1 MKEIIKITLSLT
13 GVCIAAALILG
24 AVYTQTER
32 PRQAVEKKQNE
43 EVIEGLLGYGHG
55 KHAPS
60 DLVVYRIDR
69 YVVQDAKGQTLLG
82 YVLPVKDGKFTLT
95 LLDLGG
101 KPVDKMPVTATAAEL
116 ENKGTRN
123 AAVKA
128 ALPKGSEATYADTYY
143 IADQGGK
150 RLGYV
155 LPGITQGFKTFI
167 KLMVSLDSKF
177 AVTGVAI
184 TESEED
190 PGLGAEIQQDYF
202 RNQFKG
208 KTQDQ
213 LAKLKVIKEPLPDEY
228 FNVLDPKKTKK
239 LWIKA
244 EEITKIKEKHLPD
257 DIYALTGATISSR
270 AVTRGVQDTVRKFAY
285 RFDLLK
291 KAIEQEKIPVAF

>member
-1 MKEIIKITLSLT
+1 MKEIIKITMSLT

-24 AVYTQTER
+24 AVYTQTEG
-32 PRQAVEKKQNE
+32 PRQRIEMKQNE
-43 EVIEGLLGYGHG
+43 EVIQGLLGYGHG

-69 YVVQDAKGQTLLG
+69 YVVQDSKGQTLLG
-82 YVLPVKDGKFTLT
+82 YVLPVKDGKFTLA
-95 LLDLGG
+95 LLDLDG
-101 KPVDKMPVTATAAEL
+101 KPVEKMPVTATAAEL
-116 ENKGTRN
+116 ENKATRDT
-123 AAVKA
+123 AVKA

-143 IADQGGK
+143 IADQGVN

-155 LPGITQGFKTFI
+155 LPGKIQGFKTFI

-177 AVTGVAI
+177 TVTGVAI

-228 FNVLDPKKTKK
+228 FNVLDPARAKR
-239 LWIKA
+239 LGIKA
-244 EEITKIKEKHLPD
+244 EEIKKIKEKHLPD

-270 AVTRGVQDTVRKFAY
+270 AVTHGVQDTVKKFAY

-291 KAIEQEKIPVAF
+291 KAVEQEKIPVAF

>member
-239 LWIKA
+239 LGIKA

>member
-1 MKEIIKITLSLT
+1 MKDIIKITMSLT

-32 PRQAVEKKQNE
+32 PRQAVEKMQNE
-43 EVIEGLLGYGHG
+43 EVIQGLLGYGHG

-69 YVVQDAKGQTLLG
+69 YVVQDAKRQTLLG

-95 LLDLGG
+95 LLDLEG

-128 ALPKGSEATYADTYY
+128 ALPKGSEAMYADTYY

-177 AVTGVAI
+177 TVTGVAI

-239 LWIKA
+239 LGIKA
-244 EEITKIKEKHLPD
+244 EEIKKIKEKHLPD

-285 RFDLLK
+285 RFDMLK
-291 KAIEQEKIPVAF
+291 KAVEKENIPVAF

>member
-1 MKEIIKITLSLT
+1 
-13 GVCIAAALILG
+13 
-24 AVYTQTER
+24 
-32 PRQAVEKKQNE
+32 EKMQNE
-43 EVIEGLLGYGHG
+43 EVIQGLLGYGHG

-95 LLDLGG
+95 LLDLEG
-101 KPVDKMPVTATAAEL
+101 KPVDKMPVTATVAEL

-177 AVTGVAI
+177 TVTGVAI

-239 LWIKA
+239 LGIKA
-244 EEITKIKEKHLPD
+244 DEITKIKEKHLPD

-285 RFDLLK
+285 RFDILK
-291 KAIEQEKIPVAF
+291 KAVEKENIPVAF